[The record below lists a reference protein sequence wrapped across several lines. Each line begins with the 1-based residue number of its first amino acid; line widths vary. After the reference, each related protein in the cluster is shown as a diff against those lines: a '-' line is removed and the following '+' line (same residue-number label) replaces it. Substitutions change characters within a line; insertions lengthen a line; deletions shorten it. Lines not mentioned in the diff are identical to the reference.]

1 MYNISDRFTSTFGV
15 DLTDI
20 QHHGSGVGNI
30 TNATIIRYRGRT
42 RLKITYSTDVQH
54 YRWFEYLS
62 RRNAI
67 LRIV

>member
-54 YRWFEYLS
+54 YR
-62 RRNAI
+62 
-67 LRIV
+67 